1 MVDSQEIIERSIYC
15 SILNVAKELGFTVDP
30 NEYLPINTQ
39 NQQRFKEDIS
49 KLTKYIQIFGT
60 GNNQSKDI
68 KLTPRIVVN
77 AKGFYPGNIGL
88 PRQLIEK
95 EEGVGFTVTEEP
107 YETIDQY
114 IDVHLVANNQDDLRL
129 LHKILFWSIP
139 QRGYVKPYNQQ
150 KFLFSGNIF
159 VELINFFD
167 IPNLELGLME
177 KVYEFLIQ
185 DTLVLEKAQ
194 ESYLVPIVDINL
206 LLADYNENIHVNN
219 K

>member
-95 EEGVGFTVTEEP
+95 EEGVGFIVTEEP

-150 KFLFSGNIF
+150 KSLFSGNIF
-159 VELINFFD
+159 VELVNFFD

>member
-159 VELINFFD
+159 VELVNFLD

>member
-15 SILNVAKELGFTVDP
+15 SILNVAKELGFTIDP

-159 VELINFFD
+159 VELVNFFD

>member
-159 VELINFFD
+159 VELVNFFD

-206 LLADYNENIHVNN
+206 LLADYNENIHVNS

>member
-88 PRQLIEK
+88 PKQLIEK

-107 YETIDQY
+107 YETMDQY

-159 VELINFFD
+159 VELVNFFD

>member
-159 VELINFFD
+159 VELVNFFD

-206 LLADYNENIHVNN
+206 LLADYNENIHVNH

>member
-159 VELINFFD
+159 VELVNFFD

-185 DTLVLEKAQ
+185 DTLVLEKAK

>member
-1 MVDSQEIIERSIYC
+1 MVDSQEIIERSIYY

-159 VELINFFD
+159 VELVNFFD

-206 LLADYNENIHVNN
+206 LLADYNENIHVNS